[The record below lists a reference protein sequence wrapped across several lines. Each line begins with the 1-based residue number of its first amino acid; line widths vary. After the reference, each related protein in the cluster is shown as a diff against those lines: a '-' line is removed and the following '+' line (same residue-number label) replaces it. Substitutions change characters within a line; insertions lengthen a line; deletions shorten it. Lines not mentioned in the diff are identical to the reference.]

1 MTRAVTLALAVL
13 AAAAVPGLA
22 AAQQTDAVARAR
34 AQLSVEPTVA
44 ETTREALRYF
54 RVDPAAF
61 DGLRRAARTRALLP
75 LLAGGYRFDD
85 DQFARGQSQEP
96 TPLDITEQ
104 TQTQVHSATVGAV
117 WDLRELVFNPAE
129 VQVYG
134 LIGVQRDLMLEVT
147 RTYYL
152 RRQLMLR
159 LMLRPPED
167 PLAPAALELRI
178 EEFTSILDV
187 LTDGWFSE
195 ETQRRVR
202 QGSSR

>member
-1 MTRAVTLALAVL
+1 MRSTIRWTPVGLTLALAVPAGAL
-13 AAAAVPGLA
+13 AQGDSVAAAR
-22 AAQQTDAVARAR
+22 QR
-34 AQLSVEPTVA
+34 LSHEPTVA
-44 ETTREALRYF
+44 ETTRQALRYF
-54 RVDPAAF
+54 RVDPDAF

-85 DQFARGQSQEP
+85 DQFARAQNQAP
-96 TPLDITEQ
+96 TPLDVNES

-159 LMLRPPED
+159 LMLRAPED
-167 PLAPAALELRI
+167 PLARAALELRI

-187 LTDGWFSE
+187 LTDGWFSDE
-195 ETQRRVR
+195 SQRRAR
-202 QGSSR
+202 RGR